1 MIKTKLVVAVCF
13 FISSLTVFSQEI
25 QEDVKGKDFIIK
37 DLKSLSFYGGTIFQF
52 TTLDNDFSFFVG
64 GKGGVAF
71 NRKVLLGFEGYTLK
85 SSNTSKD
92 NDSKELSFTYGGVFV
107 GYVFDLG
114 PKVQLVPTVLS
125 AWGRIGEREVEADG
139 DYVFFKVTDDLF
151 VLQPEL
157 ELEINVIKG
166 FKIGLGV
173 NYRLSTGVDSRNYV
187 NDDISGLGG
196 SIAFKFGKF

>member
-1 MIKTKLVVAVCF
+1 MIKTKLVVVVCF

-92 NDSKELSFTYGGVFV
+92 NHSKELSFTKHKDNKILKIAIIRCRKKINTISF
-107 GYVFDLG
+107 
-114 PKVQLVPTVLS
+114 KTVQFSFILS
-125 AWGRIGEREVEADG
+125 D
-139 DYVFFKVTDDLF
+139 K
-151 VLQPEL
+151 
-157 ELEINVIKG
+157 IN
-166 FKIGLGV
+166 
-173 NYRLSTGVDSRNYV
+173 
-187 NDDISGLGG
+187 
-196 SIAFKFGKF
+196 FGKK